1 MFCRSVSWFICIF
14 VAVLTAADYSDS
26 HSSTG
31 LDPEVT
37 VYHFGTDNMKSPTAG
52 QVQEGKEAPTVDL
65 GTLLD
70 AGDSAVVTLVAGD
83 TRLAAHRAVLAARSP
98 VFASIF
104 SHGTLEATVP
114 DVGGQLL
121 RHLVAYMYTL
131 QAPQLARM
139 APQLLVVADKYGL
152 SGLKA
157 QCEQQLAAQLSV
169 ETAVATA
176 VLAIRNSCSTLKKAA
191 AAFIKTHILHVM
203 ATKGWTDA
211 LHCQPEDLIEV
222 LKLLSEP
229 AAETSTPATGDSEVT
244 PTSQLHMGHKNC
256 SWAPVPYAKHTATC
270 PTPTFDDASVSFL
283 RALSAAEK
291 GRRLIKAAN
300 DGTVQELQ
308 MLLAAGADVGAT
320 DGNKNTAL
328 HWAAWEGH
336 VEAAS
341 CLVGAGAE
349 VGAGNWVQNTPLHW
363 AAWGGRP
370 AVVRLLAAFSA
381 DPNAR
386 NVDGDTPLH
395 FAAEHGRTEEATA
408 LLDAGADS
416 GARNHKGKTPVDRAR
431 QFNHQHWIDRITRD
445 WHYNTRL

>member
-26 HSSTG
+26 HPST
-31 LDPEVT
+31 E
-37 VYHFGTDNMKSPTAG
+37 SPPAG
-52 QVQEGKEAPTVDL
+52 QVQEGKDAAAVDL

-104 SHGTLEATVP
+104 SHGTLEAAVP

-139 APQLLVVADKYGL
+139 APQLLVAADMYGL

-176 VLAIRNSCSTLKKAA
+176 VLAIRNSCSSLKKAA
-191 AAFIKTHILHVM
+191 AAFIKTHILYVM
-203 ATKGWTDA
+203 ATKGWADA
-211 LHCQPEDLIEV
+211 LHCQPEGLIEV
-222 LKLLSEP
+222 LKLLSESP
-229 AAETSTPATGDSEVT
+229 AETSTPATGDSEVT
-244 PTSQLHMGHKNC
+244 PTSQLPMGHKNC
-256 SWAPVPYAKHTATC
+256 SRAAVPAAKHTATC

-283 RALSAAEK
+283 RTLSAAEK
-291 GRRLIKAAN
+291 GRRLIKAAS
-300 DGTVQELQ
+300 DGAVQELQ

-320 DGNKNTAL
+320 DGNKSATDGNKNTAL
-328 HWAAWEGH
+328 HWAAWQGH

-349 VGAGNWVQNTPLHW
+349 VDAGNWVQNTPLHW

-370 AVVRLLAAFSA
+370 AVVRLLEEASA

-395 FAAEHGRTEEATA
+395 FAAEHGRTEEAIA

-431 QFNHQHWIDRITRD
+431 QFNHQHWIDRIRRD
-445 WHYNTRL
+445 

>member
-1 MFCRSVSWFICIF
+1 
-14 VAVLTAADYSDS
+14 
-26 HSSTG
+26 
-31 LDPEVT
+31 
-37 VYHFGTDNMKSPTAG
+37 
-52 QVQEGKEAPTVDL
+52 
-65 GTLLD
+65 
-70 AGDSAVVTLVAGD
+70 
-83 TRLAAHRAVLAARSP
+83 
-98 VFASIF
+98 
-104 SHGTLEATVP
+104 
-114 DVGGQLL
+114 
-121 RHLVAYMYTL
+121 MYTL

-139 APQLLVVADKYGL
+139 DPQLLVAADMYGL

-176 VLAIRNSCSTLKKAA
+176 VLAIRNSCSSLKKAA
-191 AAFIKTHILHVM
+191 AAFIKTHILYVM
-203 ATKGWTDA
+203 ATKGWADA

-229 AAETSTPATGDSEVT
+229 PAETRT
-244 PTSQLHMGHKNC
+244 
-256 SWAPVPYAKHTATC
+256 
-270 PTPTFDDASVSFL
+270 
-283 RALSAAEK
+283 LSAAEK
-291 GRRLIKAAN
+291 GRRLMKAAS
-300 DGTVQELQ
+300 DGAVQELQ

-328 HWAAWEGH
+328 HWAAWQGH

-349 VGAGNWVQNTPLHW
+349 VDAGNWVQNTPLHW

-370 AVVRLLAAFSA
+370 AVVRLLEEASA

-395 FAAEHGRTEEATA
+395 FAAEHGRTEEAIA

-431 QFNHQHWIDRITRD
+431 QFNHQHWIDRIRRD
-445 WHYNTRL
+445 

>member
-1 MFCRSVSWFICIF
+1 MFCRSVSWFIFIF

-26 HSSTG
+26 HPSAG
-31 LDPEVT
+31 FDPVLT
-37 VYHFGTDNMKSPTAG
+37 VYHFGTDNQESPTSG
-52 QVQEGKEAPTVDL
+52 QVQEVKEAAAVDL

-98 VFASIF
+98 VFAAVF
-104 SHGTLEATVP
+104 SHGTLEAAVP
-114 DVGGQLL
+114 DVGGPLL

-139 APQLLVVADKYGL
+139 DPQLLVAADKYGL

-176 VLAIRNSCSTLKKAA
+176 VLAIRNSYSTLKKAA
-191 AAFIKTHILHVM
+191 AAFIKTHIMYVM
-203 ATKGWTDA
+203 ATKGWADA

-229 AAETSTPATGDSEVT
+229 PAETRT
-244 PTSQLHMGHKNC
+244 
-256 SWAPVPYAKHTATC
+256 
-270 PTPTFDDASVSFL
+270 
-283 RALSAAEK
+283 LSAAEK
-291 GRRLIKAAN
+291 GRRLMKAAS
-300 DGTVQELQ
+300 DGAVQELQ

-328 HWAAWEGH
+328 HWAAWQGH

-349 VGAGNWVQNTPLHW
+349 VDAGNWVQNTPLHW

-370 AVVRLLAAFSA
+370 AVVRLLEEASA

-395 FAAEHGRTEEATA
+395 FAAEHGRTEEAIA

-431 QFNHQHWIDRITRD
+431 QFNHQHWVDRIR
-445 WHYNTRL
+445 RG

>member
-1 MFCRSVSWFICIF
+1 MFCRSVSWFIFIF

-26 HSSTG
+26 HPSAG
-31 LDPEVT
+31 FDPVLT
-37 VYHFGTDNMKSPTAG
+37 VYHFGTDNQESPTSG
-52 QVQEGKEAPTVDL
+52 QVQEVKEAAAVDL

-98 VFASIF
+98 VFAAVF
-104 SHGTLEATVP
+104 SHGTLEAAVP
-114 DVGGQLL
+114 DVGGPLL

-139 APQLLVVADKYGL
+139 DPQLLVAADKYGL

-176 VLAIRNSCSTLKKAA
+176 VLAIRNSYSTLKKAA
-191 AAFIKTHILHVM
+191 AAFIKTHIMYVM
-203 ATKGWTDA
+203 ATKGWADA

-229 AAETSTPATGDSEVT
+229 PAETSTPATGDNEVT

-256 SWAPVPYAKHTATC
+256 SRAPVPAAKHTATC

-283 RALSAAEK
+283 RTLSAAEK
-291 GRRLIKAAN
+291 GRRLMKAAS
-300 DGTVQELQ
+300 DGAVQELQ

-328 HWAAWEGH
+328 HWAAWQGH

-349 VGAGNWVQNTPLHW
+349 VDAGNWVQNTPLHW

-370 AVVRLLAAFSA
+370 AVVRLLEEASA

-395 FAAEHGRTEEATA
+395 FAAEHGRTEEAIA

-431 QFNHQHWIDRITRD
+431 QFNHQHWVDRIR
-445 WHYNTRL
+445 RG